1 MKSPVRILGVLIAIS
16 SLLHA
21 TPQPAPHVLA
31 PLAAAAIA
39 GDSAAIAKL
48 RAAGPPGLEAV
59 FEAGQDGI
67 TALRQNQSR
76 LEAPESANLRAAL
89 DGVARQRDA
98 FASGLYWFTD
108 LEAAKAEAKKTGR
121 PILSLRLLG
130 NLDDEFSCAN
140 SRFFRTALYANRTVS
155 ALLRRGYVLHWK
167 SVRPV
172 PVLTIDMGDGRRIKR
187 TITGNSIHYILDADG
202 HVLDALPGNYGPAS
216 FIAALIKI
224 EKGTS
229 GSGPPQINRWHVRQ
243 AISLCDAWLYDAVR
257 AGVYGE
263 KAAAALEEPNEAAK
277 IMLELRSKAFPE
289 NSGSLGTGVQTAE
302 SKKFLSLNTDGT
314 PPLEVSRFGEEVLS
328 EMAFDEEWTEFEP
341 GIPLG
346 AAGESKPKD
355 RETALLA
362 SVPLVGRLF
371 RTKSDSRI
379 ETVKPFPYPTEFDPP
394 KGMVERPLMQKA
406 PAPTAEQALD
416 PASIGGASSAPL
428 AHHMNTQ
435 WWAKIA
441 ARHRNVVHLDETSRR
456 LMMAKL
462 PETMFLPNEI
472 KSGRPAENSPFARM
486 LENFEAAIARD
497 MVRNEYYFHTLIH
510 QWLEEDKDGALARD
524 VEALNKR
531 VYAEL
536 FLTPDYDE
544 WLGLVPEDTYTSLE
558 KEGWACDKG
567 APPMRTTRVAPTP
580 DTE

>member
-1 MKSPVRILGVLIAIS
+1 MRGMNLSARVLS
-16 SLLHA
+16 FVLCSVPLLRA
-21 TPQPAPHVLA
+21 KTPAASELST
-31 PLAAAAIA
+31 LAAAALA
-39 GDSAAIAKL
+39 GDSTAIQKL
-48 RAAGPPGLEAV
+48 RTAGPPGLEAL
-59 FEAGQDGI
+59 FEAGKDGI
-67 TALRQNQSR
+67 TALRQNESR
-76 LEAPESANLRAAL
+76 LEAPENAQLRAAL

-108 LEAAKAEAKKTGR
+108 LDAAKAEAKKTKR

-140 SRFFRTALYANRTVS
+140 SRFFRTSLYANRTVS

-216 FIAALIKI
+216 FIAALVGI

-229 GSGPPQINRWHVRQ
+229 GSGPPQINRWHARQ
-243 AISLCDAWLYDAVR
+243 AISLCDGWLYDAVL

-263 KAAAALEEPNEAAK
+263 KAASALQAPKEQAKLLEE
-277 IMLELRSKAFPE
+277 LHGKAFPE
-289 NSGSLGTGVQTAE
+289 SSGRKADKEAVQSNKVAAARPESLSPEA
-302 SKKFLSLNTDGT
+302 
-314 PPLEVSRFGEEVLS
+314 SRFGEAVFLAITAEA
-328 EMAFDEEWTEFEP
+328 MFDDFEP
-341 GIPLG
+341 GVPLDG
-346 AAGESKPKD
+346 SGKPQPKQK
-355 RETALLA
+355 ETALLA
-362 SVPLVGRLF
+362 SVPIVDRLF
-371 RTKSDSRI
+371 RSPSEPKI
-379 ETVKPFPYPTEFDPP
+379 TVIQPFPYPTEFDPP
-394 KGMVERPLMQKA
+394 KAMVERPLMQKA

-416 PASIGGASSAPL
+416 PASIGSASSAPL

-441 ARHRNVVHLDETSRR
+441 ARHRYVVELDDNSRR

-462 PETMFLPNEI
+462 PETMLHAEEI
-472 KSGRPAENSPFARM
+472 KTGAPVKDSPFARM
-486 LENFEAAIARD
+486 LENFESAIARD

-510 QWLEEDKDGALARD
+510 QWLEEDKDGTLTRD

-544 WLGLVPEDTYTSLE
+544 WLGLVPEDTYTALE
-558 KEGWACDKG
+558 KDGCACDKN
-567 APPMRTTRVAPTP
+567 APPMRTTKVAR
-580 DTE
+580 